1 MTPHLRPFL
10 TIDARCN
17 PPHFGA
23 SDGKRFGTL
32 RMLSADDIVA
42 CARWLASIGG
52 RPLLDAFE
60 LRLLQQNCIPSV
72 QLQDEDGTSIKAEAE
87 VVGIERYDTGLY
99 LRWQSKFPCDTC
111 EGLGELDEEQIDRLK
126 LDAEAGRCHECGGEG
141 HWYGSDLLTDYDGRA
156 LPGQGRS
163 FADEQRFMSFGWR

>member
-1 MTPHLRPFL
+1 MTPHPRPLL
-10 TIDARCN
+10 TIDARHY
-17 PPHFGA
+17 PPLFGA
-23 SDGKRFGTL
+23 SDGVRTGTL

-60 LRLLQQNCIPSV
+60 LRLLQQNCISGV
-72 QLQDEDGTSIKAEAE
+72 QLQDEDGTPIEAEVE
-87 VVGIERYDTGLY
+87 VVGIERYDSGLY

-111 EGLGELDEEQIDRLK
+111 KGLGWLLDEDLERLK
-126 LDAEAGRCHECGGEG
+126 LDVDEGRCGECGGEG

-156 LPGQGRS
+156 VPGQGRS
-163 FADEQRFMSFGWR
+163 FADEQRFMSLGWR